1 MGEPRELSRNA
12 LYWIIREQRARA
24 REAAE
29 NRQARETALE
39 IGELINE
46 TKDRLIKEV
55 EPLFKVIGEN
65 KDAGTIAEILSVFE
79 PWSNAARQKYIESK
93 QRELMRDRRPRRTQ
107 NPKKAAREAAENS
120 ARRAINH
127 AKIIT
132 RTLDALLLKLALDEE
147 NAMRSS
153 LETSANR
160 VAKSIADEFKAEKT
174 AREKRETS
182 GKESQE
188 ASKKTV
194 GGQDFDAQ
202 FETPNADQIKRTV
215 YASWDGVDFSDRI
228 WTNKDKLLK
237 NLKAT
242 LKDAVIQ
249 GYGAEE
255 VSRRFAREMGVH
267 FNNAL
272 RLIRTET
279 NRVLNETTAEQL
291 KKAGAKFY
299 RFVAIM
305 DSRTSPICAA
315 LNGKVFPFE
324 KREIGINAPPMHPN
338 CRSTIVLDDGQKKAK
353 DGESGDEIDTA
364 WIDDLFRDWV
374 QDVTKEAEA
383 QAASQKEAESIIETR
398 QSVLKSA
405 TAANVQRVLDLE
417 NEQNAKKQSFVKK
430 ILQAKA
436 LEKQTLLLKKRAA
449 THPYRVDINNSI
461 EAILNAIE
469 LDDIKDKR
477 QKAELKNKAVKKAI
491 VDSVL
496 DCLTIQTKADRK
508 RENIA
513 MEESDLDS
521 QLECY
526 RIFLKKSLDGD
537 YENAKSAAEDYL
549 GQIGI
554 DDKER
559 QKAFLA
565 AYSKKFHSQA
575 LPPMLVIDKQKG
587 ASGAYHLAGF
597 IHLMKDANDWNGH
610 RVTLQHEFGH
620 YADAVILR
628 RKYRNKYNEEH
639 RLESIENTEDPF
651 HLQKAFA
658 ADLKR
663 LKIDDPPKS
672 PSFKLWGQK
681 FKIDD
686 FNRVLVNDFEEPKF
700 QKNVAQL
707 YLGIYNTIHGGGIRD
722 PKVAEGDL
730 ETRFYI
736 SQTLDAIQSL
746 VGFEYG
752 YGHAVEYV
760 EPRKGTYIETVAQVY
775 SSIVSGY
782 DFLKALLPKSTA
794 IIRKR
799 IK

>member
-12 LYWIIREQRARA
+12 LYWIIREQRAKA

-93 QRELMRDRRPRRTQ
+93 QRKLMRDRRPRRTQ

-127 AKIIT
+127 AKNIT
-132 RTLDALLLKLALDEE
+132 RSLDALLLELALDEE
-147 NAMRSS
+147 NAMQSS
-153 LETSANR
+153 LETSAKR

-174 AREKRETS
+174 AREKRDPS

-188 ASKKTV
+188 ASKKTA
-194 GGQDFDAQ
+194 GGQDFDVQ

-215 YASWDGVDFSDRI
+215 YASWDGADFSDRI

-255 VSRRFAREMGVH
+255 VSRRFAREMDVH

-291 KKAGAKFY
+291 TKAGAKFY

-383 QAASQKEAESIIETR
+383 QAASQKEAEPIIETR
-398 QSVLKSA
+398 QSALKSA
-405 TAANVQRVLDLE
+405 TAANVRRVLDLE
-417 NEQNAKKQSFVKK
+417 NEQNAKKQNESATKINRLEKSRIFSDKKVQKNSKKTAEKSNFVNSGSEQNTEKRTTKEEVVTKLKNSLQKLFSAEEFRLIEEVEKQNEKISRENVMAIKKLRAGAIVWLETGSHIAGFLHMLKHEKEFFSQQITLNDLPSFVMKVIEEGVVIGMRYSQNGK
-430 ILQAKA
+430 PG
-436 LEKQTLLLKKRAA
+436 LLLKYEDR
-449 THPYRVDINNSI
+449 TYNVSIGENGFIVTFHPFGGSKNED
-461 EAILNAIE
+461 LNYE
-469 LDDIKDKR
+469 GG
-477 QKAELKNKAVKKAI
+477 
-491 VDSVL
+491 
-496 DCLTIQTKADRK
+496 
-508 RENIA
+508 
-513 MEESDLDS
+513 S
-521 QLECY
+521 QLAMA
-526 RIFLKKSLDGD
+526 R
-537 YENAKSAAEDYL
+537 N
-549 GQIGI
+549 
-554 DDKER
+554 
-559 QKAFLA
+559 
-565 AYSKKFHSQA
+565 
-575 LPPMLVIDKQKG
+575 
-587 ASGAYHLAGF
+587 
-597 IHLMKDANDWNGH
+597 
-610 RVTLQHEFGH
+610 
-620 YADAVILR
+620 LR
-628 RKYRNKYNEEH
+628 
-639 RLESIENTEDPF
+639 
-651 HLQKAFA
+651 
-658 ADLKR
+658 
-663 LKIDDPPKS
+663 
-672 PSFKLWGQK
+672 
-681 FKIDD
+681 
-686 FNRVLVNDFEEPKF
+686 
-700 QKNVAQL
+700 
-707 YLGIYNTIHGGGIRD
+707 
-722 PKVAEGDL
+722 
-730 ETRFYI
+730 
-736 SQTLDAIQSL
+736 
-746 VGFEYG
+746 
-752 YGHAVEYV
+752 
-760 EPRKGTYIETVAQVY
+760 
-775 SSIVSGY
+775 
-782 DFLKALLPKSTA
+782 
-794 IIRKR
+794 
-799 IK
+799 